1 MSTGSGWS
9 KFLRPNMTFRNIFCL
24 LAASCFVPFSGAAE
38 KFNPKDFRT
47 DASFELV
54 VSNSKYLKPGTSR
67 IRSQS
72 AFVSLVHGL
81 VPGNSDGLEVMFFA
95 KPITKANLP
104 DVLNNEAGEL
114 RKSDYAALVLF
125 LDKGNKVSQ
134 VNLSYVVPGT
144 TVARTVAWKPDE
156 LKQHFSDLTFKN
168 GRLIVGSTGSY
179 SEAGQEAL
187 TLTWNIKLDLP
198 VMREVKR

>member
-1 MSTGSGWS
+1 
-9 KFLRPNMTFRNIFCL
+9 
-24 LAASCFVPFSGAAE
+24 LAASCFVSFSGAAE
-38 KFNPKDFRT
+38 KFNPRDFRT

-104 DVLNNEAGEL
+104 DVLNNEAAEL

-156 LKQHFSDLTFKN
+156 LKQYFSDLTFKN
-168 GRLIVGSTGSY
+168 GRLIVRSTGSY

>member
-1 MSTGSGWS
+1 M
-9 KFLRPNMTFRNIFCL
+9 RMAFRNIFCL
-24 LAASCFVPFSGAAE
+24 LAASCFVSFSGAAE

-54 VSNSKYLKPGTSR
+54 VSNSKYLKPGTSG

-104 DVLNNEAGEL
+104 DVLNNEAAEL

-156 LKQHFSDLTFKN
+156 LKQYFSDLTFKN
-168 GRLIVGSTGSY
+168 GRLIVRSTGSY

>member
-1 MSTGSGWS
+1 VLHLVCEGAAM
-9 KFLRPNMTFRNIFCL
+9 RMAFRNIFCL
-24 LAASCFVPFSGAAE
+24 LAASCFVSFSGAAE

-104 DVLNNEAGEL
+104 DVLNNEAAEL

-156 LKQHFSDLTFKN
+156 LKQYFSDLTFKN
-168 GRLIVGSTGSY
+168 GRLIVRSTGSY

>member
-1 MSTGSGWS
+1 M
-9 KFLRPNMTFRNIFCL
+9 RMAFRNIFCL
-24 LAASCFVPFSGAAE
+24 LAASCFVSFSGAAE

-104 DVLNNEAGEL
+104 DVLNNEAAEL

-156 LKQHFSDLTFKN
+156 LKQYFSDLTFKN
-168 GRLIVGSTGSY
+168 GRLLVRSTGSY

>member
-1 MSTGSGWS
+1 VLHLVCEGAAM
-9 KFLRPNMTFRNIFCL
+9 RMAFRNIFCL
-24 LAASCFVPFSGAAE
+24 LAASCFVSFSGAAE
-38 KFNPKDFRT
+38 KFNPRDFRT

-104 DVLNNEAGEL
+104 DVLNNEAAEL

-156 LKQHFSDLTFKN
+156 LKQYFSDLTFKN
-168 GRLIVGSTGSY
+168 GRLIVRSTGSY

>member
-1 MSTGSGWS
+1 M
-9 KFLRPNMTFRNIFCL
+9 RMAFRNIFCL
-24 LAASCFVPFSGAAE
+24 LAASCFVSFSGAAE

-104 DVLNNEAGEL
+104 DVLNNEAAEL

-156 LKQHFSDLTFKN
+156 LKQYFSDLTFKN
-168 GRLIVGSTGSY
+168 GRLIVRSTGSY